1 MMKLTKLSPFY
12 LLAFLLLLVS
22 VDSVAQ
28 TKYVMSGTPMFK
40 VDGGS
45 SLHDWSMT
53 SQTGVGEGSFVM
65 ADGKLKTVRALT
77 VNFVAETLKSGTKG
91 LDTNAY
97 KALNTSKNKEIRFDL
112 KEFSSSGTSYL
123 AKGDLTIAG
132 VTKAVSFPV
141 KLTTS
146 GSKLTFE
153 GSFDTK
159 LTTFSVTPP
168 TALLGTVKTH
178 DNIKISFKSTFQPIL

>member
-1 MMKLTKLSPFY
+1 MKLTKFPPFP
-12 LLAFLLLLVS
+12 LLALLLLLGS
-22 VDSVAQ
+22 LDSAAQ

-53 SQTGVGEGSFVM
+53 SQTGVGEGTFVIT
-65 ADGKLKTVRALT
+65 DGKLKTVRALR
-77 VNFVAETLKSGTKG
+77 VNFVAETLKSGTRG
-91 LDTNAY
+91 LDNNAY
-97 KALNTSKNKEIRFDL
+97 KALNTNKNKDIRFDL

-132 VTKAVSFPV
+132 VTKSVSFPV

-153 GSFDTK
+153 GSFETK
-159 LTTFSVTPP
+159 LTTFAITPP

-178 DNIKISFKSTFQPIL
+178 DDIKISFKSTFQPIL